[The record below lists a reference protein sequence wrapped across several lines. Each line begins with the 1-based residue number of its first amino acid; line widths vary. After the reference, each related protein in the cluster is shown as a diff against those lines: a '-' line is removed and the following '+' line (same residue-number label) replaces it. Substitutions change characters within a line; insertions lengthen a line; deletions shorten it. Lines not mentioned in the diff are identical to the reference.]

1 MKVLL
6 IGGGA
11 REHAIAT
18 ALKRGGAKLYSFM
31 GCRNPG
37 IMRIS
42 ERYKIA
48 KESEI
53 EKIVEFAKENNVD
66 FAIAG
71 PELPLS
77 LGVADELEKAGIEC
91 VGPKRELAKIE
102 ASKAFARELMDKYK
116 IDGLVRYGV
125 FYDYKEAWEF
135 IEELGDVAV
144 KPIGLTG
151 GKGVKITGEQLKDVD
166 EAKAYAKEVIEKK
179 IGGFAGV
186 VIEERVLGEEFTAQV
201 FVDGK
206 RVVPMPAV
214 QDFKRA
220 YEGDKGH
227 NTGGMGS
234 YSCSTHLLPFLTK
247 KDYEKA
253 VEIAKKAVEAL
264 KKETGL
270 EYKGILYA
278 QCMLS
283 DDVKLIE
290 FNCRFG
296 DPEAMNVLTILKSN
310 FVEICESII
319 DGNLKKAEFEEKATV
334 CKYIAPVGYGLKPKA
349 NAEITVDEEAIE
361 KSGAVLY
368 YAAVNAENNKLY
380 TTTSRTL
387 ALVGVAESLR
397 EAEKIAEDAT
407 KYVRGNDIYHRRDI
421 GKEEL
426 IKNKV
431 ERIMKIRGIEDAS
444 HLSLRC

>member
-11 REHAIAT
+11 REHAIAS

-31 GCRNPG
+31 SCKNPG

-42 ERYKIA
+42 EKFKIA

-53 EKIVEFAKENNVD
+53 EKIVEFARENNID
-66 FAIAG
+66 FAVAG

-77 LGVADELEKAGIEC
+77 LGVADALEKAGIPC
-91 VGPKRELAKIE
+91 VGPRKELAKIE

-116 IDGLVRYGV
+116 IDGLVKYGV
-125 FYDYKEAWEF
+125 FYDYREAWDF

-151 GKGVKITGEQLKDVD
+151 GKGVKITGEQLKDID
-166 EAKAYAKEVIEKK
+166 EAKEYAKEVIEKK
-179 IGGFAGV
+179 IGGVAGV
-186 VIEERVLGEEFTAQV
+186 VIEERVVGEEFTAQV
-201 FVDGK
+201 FVSGNK
-206 RVVPMPAV
+206 VVPMPAV

-234 YSCSTHLLPFLTK
+234 YSCSTHLLPFLNK

-253 VEIAKKAVEAL
+253 IQIAEKAVEAL
-264 KKETGL
+264 KKETGM

-283 DDVKLIE
+283 KEVKLIE

-296 DPEAMNVLTILKSN
+296 DPEAMNVLTILNSN
-310 FVEICESII
+310 FVDICEGII
-319 DGNLKKAEFEEKATV
+319 DGTLNKADFENKATV
-334 CKYIAPVGYGLKPKA
+334 CKYIAPVGYGIKPKA
-349 NAEITVDEEAIE
+349 NAELTVDEEAINE
-361 KSGAVLY
+361 SGAVLY
-368 YAAVNAENNKLY
+368 YAAVNAENGKLY

-387 ALVGVAESLR
+387 ALVGVADSLE
-397 EAEKIAEDAT
+397 EAEKIAENAT
-407 KYVRGNDIYHRRDI
+407 KYVKGKDIYHRSDI
-421 GKEEL
+421 GKKEL
-426 IKNKV
+426 IEKKIK
-431 ERIMKIRGIEDAS
+431 RIMEIRGIKDAS
-444 HLSLRC
+444 YFSSGC